1 MFTTTQQLQKLLET
15 SRHILVVFGAEK
27 NPDAIAGALALKKFF
42 DKQHKQI
49 DLVSTNFKQP
59 SAMSFLPGLEQ
70 IKSELTHLQKFIIK
84 VDISK
89 SKIETISYD
98 VKDDW
103 LSINLTPKHGFI
115 TKNELR
121 TAQST
126 YKYDLIIT
134 LSAQDLESLGDIFL
148 NNTDLFYRV
157 PIVNIDHRPSNEHFG
172 QINLVDISAT
182 SSSEIIFKTLE
193 QLNAAHIDEEIATAL
208 LTGMISQTR
217 SFKTPNVN
225 PDTLNLAGR
234 LMNLGADREKIIR
247 HLYYT
252 KSLATLKL
260 WGQALSN
267 LQNDRETGLAW
278 TTVTREDFARSGA
291 SEDDLRELIHDL
303 ISNSPEIKMILIIFE
318 NSNDKKINC
327 LLATEKYFDAMEL
340 SKTFN
345 PSGDKK
351 IAVFSIS
358 DKNLKEA
365 EETAVTEIRNKAKF
379 LLSGLN

>member
-1 MFTTTQQLQKLLET
+1 MKNKLKNKFIGELLYVRRCYKAIDGKYYKEPVNND
-15 SRHILVVFGAEK
+15 INNICVVV
-27 NPDAIAGALALKKFF
+27 DIRVF
-42 DKQHKQI
+42 DKPI
-49 DLVSTNFKQP
+49 AAGLYFDLYYVCSN
-59 SAMSFLPGLEQ
+59 S
-70 IKSELTHLQKFIIK
+70 KFE
-84 VDISK
+84 V
-89 SKIETISYD
+89 
-98 VKDDW
+98 
-103 LSINLTPKHGFI
+103 FI

-157 PIVNIDHRPSNEHFG
+157 PVVNIDHRPSNEHFG

-252 KSLATLKL
+252 KSLSTLKL

-303 ISNSPEIKMILIIFE
+303 ISNSPEIKMILIVFE

-327 LLATEKYFDAMEL
+327 LLATEKHFDAMEL
-340 SKTFN
+340 AKSFS

-365 EETAVTEIRNKAKF
+365 EETAVAEIRNKAKF
-379 LLSGLN
+379 LLAGLN